1 MRLKDGRLVVVAA
14 SVVAVTL
21 FGGQSLPAAAA
32 PTPKPSPSATTVA
45 SAKDRVKQLEDQASQ
60 IGEDYD
66 TISAALDE
74 GRQQLK
80 VLQADIAI
88 QQKKVDQLSAAA
100 QTIALAQFRSR
111 EFDTTM
117 QIFTSSDP
125 DTLLDRLSTVS
136 KVDETMSKTLS
147 EQQAAQANLADMQR
161 NAESEV
167 NALADEEKRLSDLKS
182 QISDKVNQAQALV
195 NTLSAADQQDL
206 NSSDG
211 NSAGSDPGDYAD
223 ADARI
228 KKAISYALSKV
239 GNSQYVW
246 GADGPHGFD
255 CSGLMLASY
264 RAAGISLPHSS
275 RTQSTMGKAVAKSDL
290 QPGDLIFFYSPVHH
304 VGMYIGGGKFV
315 HARNTR
321 IDLVVQT
328 LASYPAPWAGA
339 RRIIG

>member
-1 MRLKDGRLVVVAA
+1 VV
-14 SVVAVTL
+14 
-21 FGGQSLPAAAA
+21 G
-32 PTPKPSPSATTVA
+32 
-45 SAKDRVKQLEDQASQ
+45 AKDRVKQLEDQASQ

-66 TISAALDE
+66 TVSAALDE

-111 EFDTTM
+111 EFDTTI

-161 NAESEV
+161 SAESEV

-182 QISDKVNQAQALV
+182 QINDKVNQAQALV

-211 NSAGSDPGDYAD
+211 NSSPANPGDYAD
-223 ADARI
+223 ASARI
-228 KKAISYALSKV
+228 KTVIAYALSKV

-246 GADGPHGFD
+246 GADGPRSFD

-275 RTQSTMGKAVAKSDL
+275 RTLSTMGKAVSKSDL
-290 QPGDLIFFYSPVHH
+290 QPGDLIFYYSPVHH

-321 IDLVVQT
+321 VDLVVQT